1 MKGCDV
7 FDPVTVNGLLTIII
21 DREYSRS
28 ILFSEPYDNY
38 YYSSEVDARR
48 LQNDTEKTKTAFFL
62 KLSHKMVHIKIVV
75 CILFGG
81 DLGGHLGLATNFL
94 KTIRWP

>member
-1 MKGCDV
+1 MGHM
-7 FDPVTVNGLLTIII
+7 TI
-21 DREYSRS
+21 
-28 ILFSEPYDNY
+28 L
-38 YYSSEVDARR
+38 
-48 LQNDTEKTKTAFFL
+48 
-62 KLSHKMVHIKIVV
+62 V